1 MKQIS
6 HHWII
11 HGFALLHAATT
22 ILCYSLGIGDSL
34 FLTIWTVIM
43 TVLLCMREKISLEVS
58 ITLVILA
65 NILGWI
71 IGVAAADPL
80 ERLIPRPVYAH
91 ALSTFLTT
99 EALGWLLVL
108 FFRLFPS
115 LARQDTEAISYKQI
129 NWVTLAVGG
138 ILVIRLALS
147 LLTRNTLFNGI
158 SPTRLVAV
166 FFSQTGVL
174 FLMLGI
180 TILYILYARQ
190 DEGWRGHWFQH
201 LSAFAGV
208 CLFAAFVVGLSSTD
222 RLQTDLTWIHFL
234 ELLII
239 AAICEAAF
247 FSVVFLA
254 VYATTAGRRMEAER
268 GRANL
273 AQHEYRQLKQ
283 QVNPHFLFN
292 SLNILDCLIADGKNP
307 EARDY
312 VHKLSSLYRYM
323 LRSENEPLVPLS
335 EELAYVGMYLD
346 LLRVR
351 FPEGLDVE
359 MTVREEDM
367 SRYIIKYSV
376 QMLVENAQK
385 HNIISPAVPLRI
397 RITSDGERITVAN
410 NLNPKLTPPESTGV
424 GLKYIRRNY
433 RDRSGKDIRIRETGT
448 DYIVELPLL

>member
-22 ILCYSLGIGDSL
+22 ILCYSLGIGDTL
-34 FLTIWTVIM
+34 FLTIWTVIL

-58 ITLVILA
+58 VTLVILV
-65 NILGWI
+65 NIVGWMV
-71 IGVAAADPL
+71 GVAAAGPL
-80 ERLIPRPVYAH
+80 ERLIPQPVYAH

-99 EALGWLLVL
+99 EVLGWLLIL

-129 NWVTLAVGG
+129 NWVTLAVAG

-158 SPTRLVAV
+158 SPTSLVAM

-190 DEGWRGHWFQH
+190 DEGWRGHWLQH
-201 LSAFAGV
+201 LAAFAGV
-208 CLFAAFVVGLSSTD
+208 CLFSAFVVGLSSTD
-222 RLQTDLTWIHFL
+222 RLQTDLNWIHFL

-239 AAICEAAF
+239 AAICEAAI
-247 FSVVFLA
+247 FSIVFLA
-254 VYATTAGRRMEAER
+254 VYATSASRRMEAER

-273 AQHEYRQLKQ
+273 ALREYRQLKQ

-292 SLNILDCLIADGKNP
+292 SLNILDSIVLEGDQEGASRYI
-307 EARDY
+307 
-312 VHKLSSLYRYM
+312 HKLAGIYRYM
-323 LRSENEPLVPLS
+323 LQHDGEKLVRLS
-335 EELAYVGMYLD
+335 EELTFATMYHDLLD
-346 LLRVR
+346 LR
-351 FPEGLDVE
+351 FPEGLVVE
-359 MTVREEDM
+359 
-367 SRYIIKYSV
+367 
-376 QMLVENAQK
+376 
-385 HNIISPAVPLRI
+385 
-397 RITSDGERITVAN
+397 
-410 NLNPKLTPPESTGV
+410 
-424 GLKYIRRNY
+424 
-433 RDRSGKDIRIRETGT
+433 
-448 DYIVELPLL
+448 